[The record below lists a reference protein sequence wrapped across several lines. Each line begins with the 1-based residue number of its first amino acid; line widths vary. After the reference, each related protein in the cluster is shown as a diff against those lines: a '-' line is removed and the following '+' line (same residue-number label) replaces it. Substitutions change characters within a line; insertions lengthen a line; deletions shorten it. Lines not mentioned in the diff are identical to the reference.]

1 MDNREERPVGIPS
14 CPESMDNREEITTS
28 MIIESIELKNY
39 RNYDELHMDFSQGTN
54 ILYGDNAQGKTNV
67 LEAIYVCATTKS
79 HRGSKDK
86 EIIQFDRDE
95 SHIKLN
101 VRKNDI
107 PYRIDMHLKKNKAKG
122 VAVNGVPIRKA
133 SELFGIVNVVFF
145 SPEDLNLI
153 KNGPAERRRFV
164 DMELCQLNKLYVHS
178 LVQYNRI
185 VTQRNKLL
193 KDLAFRPDYGETL
206 DIWDMQLVQY
216 GKEIIL
222 YRKEFVER
230 LGMIIEPIHRNLSG
244 DKESLRILYEPD
256 VEADSF
262 EETLRRSRS
271 QDLKQR
277 TTLTG
282 PHRDDLS
289 FMVNGIDIRR
299 FGSQGQQRTAALS
312 LKLAEIELVENIVHD
327 YPILLL
333 DDVLSELDNSRQNQL
348 LAGINH
354 IQTVIT
360 CTGLEDF
367 VNDRFHIDKIFK
379 VINGTVDNEN

>member
-1 MDNREERPVGIPS
+1 MR
-14 CPESMDNREEITTS
+14 
-28 MIIESIELKNY
+28 IESIELKSY
-39 RNYDELHMDFSQGTN
+39 RNYDQLHMDFSQGTN
-54 ILYGDNAQGKTNV
+54 ILYGDNAQGKTNI

-79 HRGSKDK
+79 HRGSKDR
-86 EIIQFDRDE
+86 EIIQFNRDE
-95 SHIKLN
+95 SHIKITISKRD
-101 VRKNDI
+101 V

-153 KNGPAERRRFV
+153 KNGPAERRRFI
-164 DMELCQLNKLYVHS
+164 DLELCQLNKLYVHS

-193 KDLAFRPDYGETL
+193 KDLFLRSDYEETL
-206 DIWDMQLVQY
+206 DIWDMQLLQY
-216 GKEIIL
+216 GREIIR
-222 YRKEFVER
+222 YREEFVKQ
-230 LGMIIEPIHRNLSG
+230 LNGIIMEIHGRLSG
-244 DKESLRILYEPD
+244 GKEQIKILYEPNVSVD
-256 VEADSF
+256 AF
-262 EETLRRSRS
+262 EDTVKKNRQ
-271 QDLKQR
+271 QDIKQK

-289 FMVNGIDIRR
+289 FVVNGIDIRR

-312 LKLAEIELVENIVHD
+312 LKLAEIELVKKIVHD

-333 DDVLSELDNSRQNQL
+333 DDVLSELDSSRQNHL
-348 LAGINH
+348 LSGINH

-360 CTGLEDF
+360 CTGLEEF
-367 VNDRFHIDKIFK
+367 VSNRFQIDKIFK
-379 VINGTVDNEN
+379 VVNGTVISEN

>member
-1 MDNREERPVGIPS
+1 
-14 CPESMDNREEITTS
+14 

-39 RNYDELHMDFSQGTN
+39 RNYDKLHMDFSHGTN
-54 ILYGDNAQGKTNV
+54 ILYGDNAQGKTNI

-101 VRKNDI
+101 VRKRDV
-107 PYRIDMHLKKNKAKG
+107 PYRIDMHLKKNRAKG
-122 VAVNGVPIRKA
+122 VAVNGVPIKKA

-153 KNGPAERRRFV
+153 KNGPAERRRFI
-164 DMELCQLNKLYVHS
+164 DLELCQLNKLYVHS
-178 LVQYNRI
+178 LVQYNKI

-193 KDLAFRPDYGETL
+193 KDIMFRPDYEETL

-216 GKEIIL
+216 GREVI
-222 YRKEFVER
+222 RCREAFVGQ
-230 LGMIIEPIHRNLSG
+230 LNDLIGGIHRQLSG
-244 DKESLRILYEPD
+244 EKESLHISYEPNVTVD
-256 VEADSF
+256 MF
-262 EETLRRSRS
+262 EDTLRKSRPS
-271 QDLKQR
+271 DLKQR

-289 FMVNGIDIRR
+289 FIINDIDIS
-299 FGSQGQQRTAALS
+299 SQGQQRTAALS
-312 LKLAEIELVENIVHD
+312 LKLAEIELVKKIVND

-333 DDVLSELDNSRQNQL
+333 DDVLSELDGSRQNHL
-348 LAGINH
+348 LSGINH
-354 IQTVIT
+354 IQTMIT

-367 VNDRFHIDKIFK
+367 VNNRFRIDKIFK
-379 VINGTVDNEN
+379 VVSGEVYSEN

>member
-1 MDNREERPVGIPS
+1 
-14 CPESMDNREEITTS
+14 
-28 MIIESIELKNY
+28 MIIESVELKNY

-67 LEAIYVCATTKS
+67 LEAIYIACTTKS
-79 HRGSKDK
+79 HRGSKDR

-101 VRKNDI
+101 VRKNDV

-122 VAVNGVPIRKA
+122 VAVNGIPIRKA

-153 KNGPAERRRFV
+153 KNGPSERRRFI
-164 DMELCQLNKLYVHS
+164 DLELCQLNKLYVHA

-185 VTQRNKLL
+185 VIQRNKLL
-193 KDLAFRPDYGETL
+193 KEMAFKPEYEETL

-216 GKEIIL
+216 GREVIRYRREFIEKLNDII
-222 YRKEFVER
+222 KD
-230 LGMIIEPIHRNLSG
+230 IHYQLSG
-244 DKESLRILYEPD
+244 EREHLVIRYEPNTLPD
-256 VEADSF
+256 QF
-262 EETLRRSRS
+262 EQTLKKNRF
-271 QDLKQR
+271 QDIKQK

-282 PHRDDLS
+282 PHRDDIS
-289 FMVNGIDIRR
+289 FYVNDIDIRKY
-299 FGSQGQQRTAALS
+299 GSQGQQRTAALS
-312 LKLAEIELVENIVHD
+312 LKLAEIELVKRMVHD

-333 DDVLSELDNSRQNQL
+333 DDVLSELDGNRQNHL
-348 LAGINH
+348 LSVINH
-354 IQTVIT
+354 IQTMIT

-367 VNDRFHIDKIFK
+367 VNNRFKIDKLFK
-379 VINGTVDNEN
+379 VVNGTILSEN